1 MSSVQVRLLS
11 NLSLFSQ
18 KPQGEILCCATKNY
32 SWGRGSF
39 DGLKQPS
46 YHPTFSCPR
55 SYSWHR
61 PVLCP
66 TTSFFTKALQNRG
79 NIALKYKSYC
89 PRMYLFQ
96 SDAVK
101 KACSVE
107 ERWEIEERTR
117 SGNWRAA
124 VQINSLHL
132 SKVIQK
138 DIISPKSKPSKR
150 QFIF

>member
-1 MSSVQVRLLS
+1 MSRVQVRLLS
-11 NLSLFSQ
+11 NPSLFRQ
-18 KPQGEILCCATKNY
+18 KPQGEILCWIKKNY
-32 SWGRGSF
+32 RWGRRNF

-66 TTSFFTKALQNRG
+66 TTSFFTKAFQNRR
-79 NIALKYKSYC
+79 NIAMKYRSYH

-96 SDAVK
+96 SDVVK
-101 KACSVE
+101 KASSLE
-107 ERWEIEERTR
+107 EKWEIEERTKL
-117 SGNWRAA
+117 GNWRAA

-138 DIISPKSKPSKR
+138 DIILPKSKPSKW